1 MKEIEMSDIDN
12 ENQNELSQKKKGMNL
27 PNKLTLSRVIMIPVF
42 MLFFYLPFK
51 GHYIAAFAVF
61 GIASFTDFLDG
72 MIARKYN
79 LITNFGK
86 FMDPIAD
93 KVLVLTSFILF
104 LTVPEVFTKNLGGWA
119 LIVAGCGVSIIA
131 AREIIVSGFR
141 LVAANSGYVIAAD
154 IFGKYKTVTQDFA
167 IVFLLLSLCFYEF
180 ASGEGVVY
188 NIYLYVNYIG
198 LAFFALSVILT
209 VISGINYLVKNAAVL
224 K

>member
-1 MKEIEMSDIDN
+1 MTDKNNTNLN
-12 ENQNELSQKKKGMNL
+12 EVEQSLPKKQGMNL

-42 MLFFYLPFK
+42 VLFFYLPFK

-61 GIASFTDFLDG
+61 GIASFTDYLDG
-72 MIARKYN
+72 MIARKNN

-93 KVLVLTSFILF
+93 KVLVLSSFIVF
-104 LTVPEVFTKNLGGWA
+104 LTVPQIFTKNLGDWA
-119 LIVAGCGVSIIA
+119 LVVAGCGVSIIA

-141 LVAANSGYVIAAD
+141 LVAVNSGFVIAAD

-167 IVFLLLSLCFYEF
+167 IVFLLLSMCFYEF
-180 ASGEGVVY
+180 ASGTGIVY
-188 NIYLYVNYIG
+188 NLYFYINYVG
-198 LAFFALSVILT
+198 LAFFALSVVLT
-209 VISGINYLVKNAAVL
+209 VISGVNYLVKNAAVL